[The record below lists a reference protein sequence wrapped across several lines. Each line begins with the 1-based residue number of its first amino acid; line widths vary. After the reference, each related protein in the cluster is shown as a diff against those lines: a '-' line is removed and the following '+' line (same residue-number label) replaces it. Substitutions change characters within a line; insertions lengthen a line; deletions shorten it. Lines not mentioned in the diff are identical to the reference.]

1 MCSRILIVLFLG
13 IGLSIQSPAQ
23 IKHTSIPLGDAVH
36 EALEKSMLTGT
47 NAQPFHIRISITEPE
62 NPQSPYQGTVEE
74 WWVSKGQWRREVTG
88 KGGMHQTIVVAN
100 GTHTESDQGDYF
112 PQWLKNFVNAVFE
125 PIPAAAE
132 AAFAASGATIDQI
145 TMPDGRKSMP
155 CARIKRKVGHD
166 LTAIDFFS
174 NVCFNSGG
182 NLQFYGFPGYGMEFH
197 DFRPFGKTLVARE
210 LSDDPES
217 GTHLVGKVVVLEDES
232 KADSPTLFA
241 PLSTNEN
248 RFRSVTVSTLEL
260 EKMVASIPPIAWPPV
275 RSGHTEG
282 NVSIYLSIDTNGNVR
297 EDWPLTGENGEIHD
311 FLRDQAVQWKLKPA
325 VDSSGAPVQVEG
337 SISYHFQTRIGKP
350 LPVVTGADIQKQIDN
365 CPYNPTL
372 RAGVLPSGTWFTIE
386 VGIDQNGSEAG
397 ASFHVPSNVPW
408 SVVAGTGVASGQCR
422 FKPFLEDGKPTYY
435 SIKFVFTAP

>member
-1 MCSRILIVLFLG
+1 MHSRNLIAFLLC
-13 IGLSIQSPAQ
+13 IGFSVASAAQ

-74 WWVSKGQWRREVTG
+74 WRVSKDQWRREVTG

-112 PQWLKNFVNAVFE
+112 PLWLRNFVNAVFE
-125 PIPAAAE
+125 PIPAFAE
-132 AAFAASGATIDQI
+132 AAFSASGATIDQI

-155 CARIKRKVGHD
+155 CARIKVKVGHD

-174 NVCFNSGG
+174 NICFDSAG
-182 NLQFYGFPGYGMEFH
+182 NLQFYDFPGYGMEFR
-197 DFRPFGKTLVARE
+197 DFRAFGKTFVARE

-232 KADSPTLFA
+232 KADNPALFT
-241 PLSTNEN
+241 PLSTNDN
-248 RFRSVTVSTLEL
+248 RFRSITVSTLQL
-260 EKMVASIPPIAWPPV
+260 EKMVASIPLIAWPLV

-282 NVSIYLSIDTNGNVR
+282 NVSIYLSIDTNGNIR

-325 VDSSGAPVQVEG
+325 VDSSGTPVQVEG

-350 LPVVTGADIQKQIDN
+350 LPVVTGADIQKQLVD
-365 CPYNPTL
+365 CAYNPTL
-372 RAGVLPSGTWFTIE
+372 PNRLLPSGTTFTIE
-386 VGIDQNGSEAG
+386 VGIDQSGSAAG
-397 ASFHVPSNVPW
+397 ASFHIPPSVPW
-408 SVVAGTGVASGQCR
+408 SVVSGTGIADSHCH
-422 FKPFLEDGKPTYY
+422 FKPFLEDGKPTFY